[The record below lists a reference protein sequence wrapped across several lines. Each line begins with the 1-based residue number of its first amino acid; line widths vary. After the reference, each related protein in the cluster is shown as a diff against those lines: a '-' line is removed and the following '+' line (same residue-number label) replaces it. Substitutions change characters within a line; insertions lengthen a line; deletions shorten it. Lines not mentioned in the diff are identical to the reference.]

1 MANQQQIQNL
11 GNAIGYI
18 AVADIKGLRNLLS
31 KYGVVNVGS
40 DSKTLIAE
48 TTNLVSDSS
57 FYNELVA
64 LIQKNVGEASF
75 SGYNNVSGRKPVQS
89 VSSMLQ
95 PKGLD
100 LSFGQDTTTSN
111 ATGSGGGFFS
121 GFSIGDLLGTGA
133 SIYGNISADKRQKD
147 LLNAQA
153 NQQAQSTQSQIMAGQ
168 LALETEKLKLA
179 QIQASKEQGTA
190 QGSNT
195 LLYVGLGILGVAVI
209 GGVIYAVSKK

>member
-1 MANQQQIQNL
+1 MANQKQIQNL

-48 TTNLVSDSS
+48 TTNLVSNSR

-75 SGYNNVSGRKPVQS
+75 SGYNNVAGRTPVQS
-89 VSSMLQ
+89 VSTLQ
-95 PKGLD
+95 PAGLD

-121 GFSIGDLLGTGA
+121 GFNLGDLIGTGA

-153 NQQAQSTQSQIMAGQ
+153 NQQAQSTQSQILAGQ

>member
-75 SGYNNVSGRKPVQS
+75 SGYNNVTGRTPVQS
-89 VSSMLQ
+89 VSTLQ
-95 PKGLD
+95 PAGLD
-100 LSFGQDTTTSN
+100 LSYGRNTTTSN
-111 ATGSGGGFFS
+111 ATGSGGGGFFS
-121 GFSIGDLLGTGA
+121 GFNLGDLIGTGA

-153 NQQAQSTQSQIMAGQ
+153 NQQAQDTQSQILAGQ

>member
-48 TTNLVSDSS
+48 TTNLVSNSR

-75 SGYNNVSGRKPVQS
+75 SGYNNVAGRTPVQT
-89 VSSMLQ
+89 VNTLQ
-95 PKGLD
+95 PAGLD
-100 LSFGQDTTTSN
+100 LSYGQNTTTSN

-121 GFSIGDLLGTGA
+121 GFNLGDLIGTGA

-153 NQQAQSTQSQIMAGQ
+153 NQQAQDTQNQILAGQ

-179 QIQASKEQGTA
+179 QIQAGKEQGTK
-190 QGSNT
+190 GSNT

>member
-1 MANQQQIQNL
+1 MANQQQLQNL

-48 TTNLVSDSS
+48 TTNLVSNSR

-75 SGYNNVSGRKPVQS
+75 SGYNNAEG
-89 VSSMLQ
+89 
-95 PKGLD
+95 
-100 LSFGQDTTTSN
+100 N
-111 ATGSGGGFFS
+111 SGGGFFG
-121 GFSIGDLLGTGA
+121 GFNLSTLLNTGA
-133 SIYGNISADKRQKD
+133 SVYQTIQQDKAQKD

-153 NQQAQSTQSQIMAGQ
+153 NQQAQQTQGQILAGQ
-168 LALETEKLKLA
+168 LALEQEKLKLA
-179 QIQASKEQGTA
+179 QIQAQNEKGG
-190 QGSNT
+190 GSNT
-195 LLYVGLGILGVAVI
+195 LLYVGLGLVGLIVV
-209 GGVIYAVSKK
+209 GGVIYAVTKK